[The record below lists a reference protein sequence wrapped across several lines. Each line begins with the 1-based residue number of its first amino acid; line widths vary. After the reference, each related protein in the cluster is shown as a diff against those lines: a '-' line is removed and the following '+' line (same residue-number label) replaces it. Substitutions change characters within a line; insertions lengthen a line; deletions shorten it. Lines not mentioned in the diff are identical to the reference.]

1 MLLNTHDLIMIPP
14 SLLLLYLVLFHLCC
28 LVTSMIVLLTLDM
41 SASQIGVN
49 LPVLDNSN
57 SLKYV
62 QLAMLSLSQSIAVS
76 PVPRYLNPRSLIL
89 GRTNPSGP
97 IDACFRCPVRS
108 PRPRPFRNE
117 DWPHRGRHPDP
128 LRLQQ
133 EEGRQ
138 ARKEALSLHI
148 VVETLLSI
156 EIYFPR

>member
-62 QLAMLSLSQSIAVS
+62 QLAMLSLSQSIALF
-76 PVPRYLNPRSLIL
+76 PVPRYLNPRSLISL
-89 GRTNPSGP
+89 VETFPLDRLMLVSGAQSALRALARSGMKIGRIEDVTPIPSDCNRKKGG
-97 IDACFRCPVRS
+97 R
-108 PRPRPFRNE
+108 
-117 DWPHRGRHPDP
+117 RGR
-128 LRLQQ
+128 RL
-133 EEGRQ
+133 
-138 ARKEALSLHI
+138 
-148 VVETLLSI
+148 
-156 EIYFPR
+156 